1 MKKIE
6 DYTPDELV
14 ALTSIIGILIGRKF
28 TAPQKLAVAS
38 IFSGIAQILVISV
51 AQENLIASQ
60 ENADINLDTTN
71 KNLQKQIDELKKH
84 IEKLEDDKNI

>member
-14 ALTSIIGILIGRKF
+14 TLTSIMGILIGRKF
-28 TAPQKLAVAS
+28 TIPQKLTVAS
-38 IFSGIAQILVISV
+38 ILSGIAQTLVIIV

-60 ENADINLDTTN
+60 STADINLDNTN
-71 KNLQKQIDELKKH
+71 KDLQKQIDELKKH